1 MGPDTANETRAMPL
15 DTRLLS
21 NLVYQLNI
29 VRRQVGAYPPGHQV
43 VRASAERTIKILE
56 NLKISTSQVTIG
68 VARDRLML
76 GGAPLDPKNPVYR
89 EYARALFAH
98 GIVTQTLH
106 YGLSAEEL
114 CRFSS
119 LLACKPEELLARG
132 GIAEAMVQAGL
143 QHLSISLLDD
153 SLFST
158 HAVPPTGHPEKSAKS
173 NGCLWEQFVR
183 SMLAGCDAEGF
194 APGMLEDS
202 NSPRGLAGRV
212 SQAQTGDEVSGLAD
226 YDQAIITFLRG
237 LDREQLSRGQHDQM
251 LDRFR
256 DFIGALHMPLRRQF
270 LSSTFSALTMHEE
283 SAGPI
288 LSRFP
293 GAMLMDV
300 LDDLNARQVPVPFFI
315 LQVLSKLPAEGSGA
329 PLPGGG
335 GGLKLDAEAEDRLK
349 LVFAE
354 HQAADFVPEDYQKV
368 LGGLPTPGAA
378 PVLPADTVAE
388 LLADIHEQALEHRL
402 CAIVSYLL
410 QHDPDGTDCED
421 LTVHLQ
427 PFVQH
432 FIAIGDFAALIDL
445 HRQLADGEGF
455 VRNNQDGIFA
465 RHGFVREIIGS
476 IPLWPK
482 EKRQDIFHLMR
493 IIGPPFVPLLLEQL
507 AEEPDRAL
515 RQQYLALLAEMGPD
529 IRPEVVARL
538 SDERWQLVRNLVLL
552 LRGLQDPQVVTLLE
566 PLFRHPHES
575 VRQEVLKTAFFFQDQ
590 HADLALL
597 QELEGNGALAPLW
610 AIGLA
615 RYSRDARVRERLL
628 QLLQLA
634 PLTKAGLSVRLAAVT
649 ALAQLGRPEALPEL
663 EQLLCGF
670 SVRHPRRYRIL
681 QRKIL
686 ESLTKYPLHAVLPIY
701 RRLAGRLRPDLAEL
715 RRRAARHLEVSR
727 V

>member
-15 DTRLLS
+15 DTKLLS

-56 NLKISTSQVTIG
+56 NLKISASQVTIG

-89 EYARALFAH
+89 EYAQALFAH
-98 GIVTQTLH
+98 GIISQTLQ

-114 CRFSS
+114 CQFSS
-119 LLACKPEELLARG
+119 LLACKPEELLTRG
-132 GIAEAMVQAGL
+132 GIAEAMLQAGL
-143 QHLSISLLDD
+143 QHLSITLLDD
-153 SLFST
+153 SRFAT
-158 HAVPPTGHPEKSAKS
+158 RAVTPTGHPEESAKT

-183 SMLAGCDAEGF
+183 SMLTGSDAEGF
-194 APGMLEDS
+194 APGVLADL
-202 NSPRGLAGRV
+202 NSPRGLAGQV
-212 SQAQTGDEVSGLAD
+212 SEAQPGDEVASMAD

-237 LDREQLSRGQHDQM
+237 LDREQLSRGQHDEM

-256 DFIGALHMPLRRQF
+256 DFIGALHTPLRRQF
-270 LSSTFSALTMHEE
+270 LSSTFFALTVHEE
-283 SAGPI
+283 SAGRL

-293 GAMLMDV
+293 GAMLMDA
-300 LDDLNARQVPVPFFI
+300 LDDLNARQVPVSSFI
-315 LQVLSKLPAEGSGA
+315 LQVLSKLPADGA
-329 PLPGGG
+329 GFPLPGQGG
-335 GGLKLDAEAEDRLK
+335 GHLSDAEAEERLK

-354 HQAADFVPEDYQKV
+354 HQAADFVPEDYQMV
-368 LGGLPTPGAA
+368 LGGLPSPGAP

-388 LLADIHEQALEHRL
+388 LLAEIHEQALEHRL

-432 FIAIGDFAALIDL
+432 FIATGDFAALIDL
-445 HRQLADGEGF
+445 YRQLTDGEE
-455 VRNNQDGIFA
+455 VARHKQDGIFA
-465 RHGFVREIIGS
+465 RHGFLREIIGS
-476 IPLWPK
+476 IPLWFK
-482 EKRQDIFHLMR
+482 EKRQDILHLIR
-493 IIGPPFVPLLLEQL
+493 VIGPPFAPLLLDQL

-515 RQQYLALLAEMGPD
+515 RQQYLALLAEMGPE
-529 IRPEVVARL
+529 IRQEVAARL
-538 SDERWQLVRNLVLL
+538 SDDRWQLVRNLVVL
-552 LRGLQDPQVVTLLE
+552 LRGLQDPQIVTLLE

-575 VRQEVLKTAFFFQDQ
+575 VRQEVLKTAFFCKDQ
-590 HADLALL
+590 HADPALL
-597 QELEGNGALAPLW
+597 QELEGSGALPPLW

-615 RYSRDARVRERLL
+615 RYSRDVRVRERLL
-628 QLLQLA
+628 QLLHLA
-634 PLTKAGLSVRLAAVT
+634 PLTKEGLLVQLAAVT
-649 ALAQLGRPEALPEL
+649 ALGQLGRPEALPEL

-686 ESLTKYPLHAVLPIY
+686 ESLTSYPLDEVLPIY
-701 RRLAGRLRPDLAEL
+701 RRLAGRLRPDLAEM
-715 RRRAARHLEVSR
+715 RRRAARHLEAAR